1 MCLCACSNRFCV
13 RTHIASQLFQY
24 NIASIQMQSSIIIF
38 SDITY
43 AVSQYKHI
51 YYIVYVMS
59 VKLYSLYTRVCVC
72 LCAVCL
78 RSESKTAMS
87 NHQMKFM
94 RFLFAVIQWST
105 GRSDLNE
112 NRKRPLKI
120 ELFANKFFILLRN
133 QHEDKNKIDNLNNN
147 VMSSNISLGFFQNAA

>member
-38 SDITY
+38 SDVTY

-59 VKLYSLYTRVCVC
+59 VKFYSLYTRVCVS
-72 LCAVCL
+72 VCSVL
-78 RSESKTAMS
+78 TIRIKNGNVQSSNEIYEIFVCCNSMIYRTFRSQRKQKTAT
-87 NHQMKFM
+87 K
-94 RFLFAVIQWST
+94 
-105 GRSDLNE
+105 
-112 NRKRPLKI
+112 NRAIR
-120 ELFANKFFILLRN
+120 
-133 QHEDKNKIDNLNNN
+133 
-147 VMSSNISLGFFQNAA
+147 